1 MRRGALPID
10 DDVRAVAGE
19 LINTHLA
26 GGAYP
31 SVSALAKHFG
41 INRTTF
47 YRHYSPIAT
56 AMLDQAA
63 QQHSEG
69 SRRRRRHDHPDE
81 CDDAI
86 RRLRAEN
93 SDLRRHLEIYEEHL
107 RMLTIENGRQKQ
119 QLEQIAGVTDL
130 NARRTQ

>member
-1 MRRGALPID
+1 MRRGTLPSD
-10 DDVRAVAGE
+10 DDVRTTADE
-19 LINTHLA
+19 LISAHLA

-69 SRRRRRHDHPDE
+69 SGRRRRHDYPDE
-81 CDDAI
+81 RDDTI

-93 SDLRRHLEIYEEHL
+93 SDFRRHLEIYEEHL
-107 RMLTIENGRQKQ
+107 RMLTIENDRQKQ

-130 NARRTQ
+130 NVRRTQ